1 MLSIFFRVGIGI
13 QNIQRQ
19 NNQRYFDELCCAIC
33 KTENKSK
40 RELFLVLLF
49 NLLLVVILPIL
60 KSADGL
66 DEKREQG

>member
-1 MLSIFFRVGIGI
+1 V
-13 QNIQRQ
+13 
-19 NNQRYFDELCCAIC
+19 
-33 KTENKSK
+33 NKSK